1 MNDMVKVYTAK
12 TDTLADEKLFSRLYA
27 GMPPYRREKIDRMA
41 FRKDKCLSL
50 GAGVLLDCALSI
62 EGINGHEITYIKNQK
77 PVLKNSDICFNLSHS
92 GNIVFCVIADTDV
105 GCDVEQIKDIGM
117 SISSE
122 YFSHDEY
129 KTIAACTD
137 NAGRIDM
144 FFRYWTLKESF
155 MKATGLGFE
164 LELDE
169 FCIVLGEKDISV
181 RQNVDSRR
189 YHFWEYDRNDGY
201 KYAVCCADQPVLPE
215 EIRELDFRIL

>member
-1 MNDMVKVYTAK
+1 MIMVKVYTAK
-12 TDTLADEKLFSRLYA
+12 TDTLADEKLFSRFYA
-27 GMPPYRREKIDRMA
+27 EMPPYRREKIDRMV
-41 FRKDKCLSL
+41 FPKDKCLSL
-50 GAGVLLDCALSI
+50 GAGVLLDCALSN
-62 EGINGHEITYIKNQK
+62 EGINDHEIAYIRNQK

-92 GNIVFCVIADTDV
+92 GNVVFCVIADTDV
-105 GCDVEQIKDIGM
+105 GCDVEQIKDIDM

-129 KTIAACTD
+129 KAIAACTD
-137 NAGRIDM
+137 PAGRINM

-169 FCIVLGEKDISV
+169 FCILLVENDISV
-181 RQNVDSRR
+181 RQSVDSRR
-189 YHFWEYDRNDGY
+189 YHFREYDMNDGY

-215 EIRELDFRIL
+215 EIKELDLQIL